1 MTATID
7 RRQRPLMDRIRRVRN
22 ITPSAER
29 TLVVVPS
36 AALRPAIANILAR
49 VRVALPNADILVLD
63 DSSDGTADC
72 AERLARHL
80 GHISVLRAPVS
91 LDPIGTGDPAT
102 VYGRSHG
109 YELLLTLGS
118 SVAGRRPRQT
128 AAEDDPVDNRSN
140 PSHPVRRR
148 ALHEFGP
155 PGRRIADDHAAEGR
169 ASASAPRQGAR
180 HKFPKTR
187 WAI

>member
-7 RRQRPLMDRIRRVRN
+7 RRRRPLMHRIRRARN

-80 GHISVLRAPVS
+80 GHISVLREPVS
-91 LDPIGTGDPAT
+91 DDPIGLGDPAT

-118 SVAGRRPRQT
+118 SVAGRQPRQI
-128 AAEDDPVDNRSN
+128 AAEEDPLDNRSN
-140 PSHPVRRR
+140 PSPPVRRR
-148 ALHEFGP
+148 AQHEFGP
-155 PGRRIADDHAAEGR
+155 SDRRRANDR
-169 ASASAPRQGAR
+169 ASEPGVTASVPSQGAR
-180 HKFPKTR
+180 HTFPKTR
-187 WAI
+187 WAL

>member
-7 RRQRPLMDRIRRVRN
+7 RRQRSLMDRIRRVRN
-22 ITPSAER
+22 IAPSAER

-63 DSSDGTADC
+63 DCSDGTADC

-80 GHISVLRAPVS
+80 GHISVLREPPS
-91 LDPIGTGDPAT
+91 LDPIGTSDPAT

-118 SVAGRRPRQT
+118 SAAGQPPRQT
-128 AAEDDPVDNRSN
+128 AAEHDPLDNRST
-140 PSHPVRRR
+140 PGPPVRRR
-148 ALHEFGP
+148 ARHEFGP
-155 PGRRIADDHAAEGR
+155 SGRRIANDRAAEAR
-169 ASASAPRQGAR
+169 ASASVPSQRTR
-180 HKFPKTR
+180 PKFPKTR

>member
-22 ITPSAER
+22 TAPSAER

-72 AERLARHL
+72 AEHLARHL
-80 GHISVLRAPVS
+80 GRISVLREPAS
-91 LDPIGTGDPAT
+91 FDPIGTSDPAT

-118 SVAGRRPRQT
+118 GVAGQQTRQVP
-128 AAEDDPVDNRSN
+128 AEHDPLDDRSN
-140 PSHPVRRR
+140 PVSPVRRR
-148 ALHEFGP
+148 ARHE
-155 PGRRIADDHAAEGR
+155 
-169 ASASAPRQGAR
+169 
-180 HKFPKTR
+180 FPKTR